1 MKPLNK
7 NFSQR
12 FYLKSVYVIFSL
24 ISAFFI
30 TSCSN
35 NDDDAPVTE
44 PTPIVYPQENPL
56 DKYYESTGFTTTTYF
71 VASPTSEFGLAF
83 SPNVKGKINAIFVK
97 IPAVK
102 SNLRVTIWDY
112 DTKAVMR
119 TEVVNVTTAN
129 NVITKNISEILL
141 EKDKKYMITM
151 NSGDWYKRA
160 KPDNSNATYPITAGN
175 IKFWEY
181 RWVGTASQIFP
192 TNIDLKY
199 NGGDLSF
206 SFQQTD

>member
-7 NFSQR
+7 NFCQR
-12 FYLKSVYVIFSL
+12 FDLKSVCVIFSVV
-24 ISAFFI
+24 SAFFI

-35 NDDDAPVTE
+35 NDDDVPVNE
-44 PTPIVYPQENPL
+44 PAPIVYPQENPL
-56 DKYYESTGFTTTTYF
+56 DKYYENTGFSTTTNYT
-71 VASPTSEFGLAF
+71 ASPTSEFGLAF
-83 SPNVKGKINAIFVK
+83 SANVKGKINAVLVK

-112 DTKAVMR
+112 DTKAVLR

-129 NVITKNISEILL
+129 NIITKNISELIL

-151 NSGDWYKRA
+151 NSGDWYKRT
-160 KPDNSNATYPITAGN
+160 KPDNSNATYPVTAGN

-181 RWVGTASQIFP
+181 RWVGSASQIFP